1 MKELRFMVLHEKT
14 KKYVSPR
21 DLDLAVDIGLPD
33 DEPLDT
39 HICSIAALPG
49 FEIVMG
55 EQK

>member
-1 MKELRFMVLHEKT
+1 MKELRFKVLNEKT

-39 HICSIAALPG
+39 HICTITARPG
-49 FEIVMG
+49 FKIVMG

>member
-1 MKELRFMVLHEKT
+1 MKELRFKVLNEKT

-39 HICSIAALPG
+39 HVCSITARPG
-49 FEIVMG
+49 FKIVMG
-55 EQK
+55 EQQ